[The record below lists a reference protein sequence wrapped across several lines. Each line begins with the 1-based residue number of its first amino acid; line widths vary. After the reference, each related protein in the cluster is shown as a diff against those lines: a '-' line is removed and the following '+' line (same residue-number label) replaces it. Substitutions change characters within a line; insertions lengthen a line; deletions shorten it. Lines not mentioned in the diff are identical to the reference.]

1 MPIKLKRGVSI
12 EPLARGVAAFGAPLA
27 HGKVTAF
34 RPGTSTPAPLWKTI
48 DKSVPWD
55 GPWGNV
61 VTLDAEG
68 RADAYGDGLYT
79 LELCDEGGSLVDT
92 WEPLFFGH
100 AVVNARDFGAVGA
113 GDASIEKDTDA
124 LQEAIDYCVATGAKL
139 FIPAGM
145 YKLTRSLA
153 IHRLVKSDAEGP
165 RSFAACSV
173 EILGERRASGIQGN
187 DTVLVATFGDRPALW
202 MQGVRGVVLS
212 RLAFEGLNNYSLTG
226 DYRELL
232 DDATFTAPGC
242 RDGDRRA
249 PLGIDNAFC
258 SPYAAIAVDPF
269 PGGGLPADGGYP
281 ELENHYY
288 RGSRPSRGI
297 TIEQCAFYRFVVGV
311 AIAPAGGGAP
321 PEDIRISDSTFE
333 QHKISIATGLGT
345 SANVTVRN
353 VRSFGNLFF
362 LSTLTY
368 GDGEPGYDVP
378 SIGGANVGA
387 TKYLF
392 LVDAGA
398 KPAVFEGIAC
408 ASTLGL
414 GFLHASGSKAGAS
427 FTLVGS
433 NFDFAETQPAIDT
446 HLWAPASVRFV
457 GCTFASYSHAL
468 PIRFMNLGQL
478 AFSSCSFLNITAD
491 VDSITEPSQ
500 IGFVG
505 FEELS
510 RVTFEECD
518 AGDRSLPD
526 QLVYLERVYRT
537 SRIAALDRSIMPP
550 GSMIIAADLS
560 GGLLRVSS
568 EVKAIRM
575 FGVTVKSDRERPG
588 EASFFAPDPSILKPG
603 DLVFARNPGWIP
615 ESYTE
620 PRASNGV
627 CGVIAAIDDG
637 MVRMTSVV
645 RGLGD
650 GVHDLSVRYFPRFHL
665 PSTGMTTAGSQV
677 ITRVSSAE
685 TWRQFDRISG
695 GGIPLGAYIT
705 HPVALGATRIRISKP
720 ATSTSARPIRLYDA
734 DIERFGDPIDASRRG
749 EFEAPPSTK
758 RTSQILC
765 EGGSP
770 P

>member
-12 EPLARGVAAFGAPLA
+12 EPLARGVTAFGAPLA
-27 HGKVTAF
+27 RGKVTAY

-61 VTLDAEG
+61 VSLDAQG
-68 RADAYGDGLYT
+68 RADAYGDGLYK
-79 LELCDEGGSLVDT
+79 LELSDEGGALVDA

-145 YKLTRSLA
+145 YKLTRSLS
-153 IHRLVKSDAEGP
+153 IHRLVKSEVDGP
-165 RSFAACSV
+165 RAFAEVSV
-173 EILGERRASGIQGN
+173 EILGERRASGILGN
-187 DTVLVATFGDRPALW
+187 DTVLIATFSDRPALW
-202 MQGVRGVVLS
+202 MQGVRSVVLS
-212 RLAFEGLNNYSLTG
+212 RLSFEGLNNYSLSG
-226 DYRELL
+226 DFHELL
-232 DDATFTAPGC
+232 DDATFTMPGC
-242 RDGDRRA
+242 RDGDRRG
-249 PLGIDNAFC
+249 PRSIDNAFC
-258 SPYAAIAVDPF
+258 SPYAAIAIDPF
-269 PGGGLPADGGYP
+269 PGGGPPADGGYP

-288 RGSRPSRGI
+288 RRSRASRGI
-297 TIEQCAFYRFVVGV
+297 TVEQCAFYRFVVGV
-311 AIAPAGGGAP
+311 VIAPAGAEEAP
-321 PEDIRISDSTFE
+321 QDIRISDSSFE
-333 QHKISIATGLGT
+333 QHKVSIATGLGA
-345 SANVTVRN
+345 SENVTVRN

-378 SIGGANVGA
+378 SIGGASVGA

-392 LVDAGA
+392 LIDAGTR
-398 KPAVFEGIAC
+398 PAVFEGMAC

-414 GFLHASGSKAGAS
+414 GFLLATGAKTS
-427 FTLVGS
+427 PSVTFVGS
-433 NFDFAETQPAIDT
+433 NFDFAETRPAIDT

-468 PIRFMNLGQL
+468 PIRFMNLGHL
-478 AFSSCSFLNITAD
+478 SFSSCSFLNITAD
-491 VDSITEPSQ
+491 VDSTLEPSQ

-505 FEELS
+505 FEDLS

-537 SRIAALDRSIMPP
+537 SRLAALDRSIMPP
-550 GSMIIAADLS
+550 GSMIIAADFS
-560 GGLLRVSS
+560 GGMLRVSS
-568 EVKAIRM
+568 EVKAIRLH
-575 FGVTVKSDRERPG
+575 GVTVKNKPERPG
-588 EASFFAPDPSILKPG
+588 EAEFFAPDPSILKPG
-603 DLVFARNPGWIP
+603 DLVFALSPGWIP

-627 CGVIAAIDDG
+627 CGVVASIDDG

-645 RGLGD
+645 RGLRD

-665 PSTGMTTAGSQV
+665 PSAGMTTAGSHV
-677 ITRVSSAE
+677 ITRLSSAE

-695 GGIPLGAYIT
+695 GGIPIGAYIT
-705 HPVALGATRIRISKP
+705 DPVAIGATRLRISKP

-758 RTSQILC
+758 RASLVLCAETSL
-765 EGGSP
+765 P
-770 P
+770 